1 MEYSD
6 EFLDSLRLEG
16 DPLADGVIAELAMFG
31 QIGAVNAL
39 LDHLQTNDQ
48 PIPAALPPVVQEY
61 LRVTDNPPAWVDHE
75 RIRRVH
81 AFFMDDGPSISLVLS
96 TAALVE
102 SYAAQRAVRVL
113 GLTHNLEYP
122 QRRVAETAQ
131 FCLYMMGEHGFE
143 ANGQFIPAVQK
154 VRLIHA
160 AVRHFV
166 TKSGRWPLAELG
178 VPICQEDLLGGLLLF
193 STKVLHGL
201 ERLGCPATPQESDD
215 YYYIWRVV
223 GEMLGIRPDII
234 PSTLAESEAL
244 VAVMQRRHYGP
255 SPDGVR
261 LTRSLLQMYDQLMP
275 GEIFD
280 GAIPAVVRFV
290 VGDEMADWME
300 IPRSHWDWA
309 VKGLPALGRVWE
321 GAEDNSTLLRQ
332 VLDKAGW
339 ALIQAQFRVL
349 NGGQKCVYDI
359 PADLRSAWGME
370 PPPAPAPE

>member
-1 MEYSD
+1 MVEYTD

-16 DPLADGVIAELAMFG
+16 DPLADDVITELAASG

-39 LDHLQTNDQ
+39 LEHLQTNDQ

-61 LRVTDNPPAWVDHE
+61 LRITDNPPAWVDYG
-75 RIRRVH
+75 RIRRAH

-143 ANGQFIPAVQK
+143 AGGQFIPAVQK

-160 AVRHFV
+160 AVRHFIK
-166 TKSGRWPLAELG
+166 KSGRWPRAELG
-178 VPICQEDLLGGLLLF
+178 EPICQEDLLGALLMF

-201 ERLGCPATPQESDD
+201 ARLGCPATSQEAED
-215 YYYIWRVV
+215 YYYVWRVV
-223 GEMLGIRPDII
+223 GEMLGVRPDVI
-234 PSTLAESEAL
+234 PPSPAESEAL
-244 VAVMQRRHYGP
+244 VAAMQRRHYGP
-255 SPDGVR
+255 SPEGVR
-261 LTRSLLQMYDQLMP
+261 LTRALLQMYDHLMP
-275 GEIFD
+275 GEVFD

-290 VGDEMADWME
+290 VGDEVADWME
-300 IPRSHWDWA
+300 VPRSHWDWA
-309 VKGLPALGRVWE
+309 VRGLPALGRVWE

-359 PADLRSAWGME
+359 PADLRAAWGIDA
-370 PPPAPAPE
+370 PPRGE